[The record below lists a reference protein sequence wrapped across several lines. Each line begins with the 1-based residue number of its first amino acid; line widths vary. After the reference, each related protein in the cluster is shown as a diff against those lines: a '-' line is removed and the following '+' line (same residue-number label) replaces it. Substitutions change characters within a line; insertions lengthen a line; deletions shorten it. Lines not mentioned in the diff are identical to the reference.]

1 MLSTTTLLTQA
12 SISSPQDV
20 QIVVEGLAQRAHLE
34 TRSRAGEIA
43 FAEMGLTEG
52 EVDKDTAWSAQ
63 YPAGWQHSHVLHTA
77 L

>member
-1 MLSTTTLLTQA
+1 MLTTTTLLTQA
-12 SISSPQDV
+12 SVSGPQDV
-20 QIVVEGLAQRAHLE
+20 QVVVEGLAQRAHLE